1 MRKRT
6 FIILAVCL
14 ALGAIALG
22 AAAPQAQA
30 RTKRW
35 VKVITLRGA
44 TEQYTGQY
52 DSRVFKLKGG
62 NQKLVGSVVPDPDLA
77 ANDMADWWMASWSVE
92 QASPGW
98 HSAYMTM
105 DPSEGAGTSMTAQ
118 VKLPKGRY
126 QLNPNAANCS
136 WTVVIWEKR

>member
-6 FIILAVCL
+6 LVIILCVI

-62 NQKLVGSVVPDPDLA
+62 TQKLVGSDVPDPDLA
-77 ANDMADWWMASWSVE
+77 LNDMADWWMASWSVE
-92 QASPGW
+92 QPAGW

-105 DPSEGAGTSMTAQ
+105 DPTKGAGLTMTAPL
-118 VKLPKGRY
+118 KLPKGSY
-126 QLNPNAANCS
+126 QVKPNTANCSS
-136 WTVVIWEKR
+136 WTVVLWEKR